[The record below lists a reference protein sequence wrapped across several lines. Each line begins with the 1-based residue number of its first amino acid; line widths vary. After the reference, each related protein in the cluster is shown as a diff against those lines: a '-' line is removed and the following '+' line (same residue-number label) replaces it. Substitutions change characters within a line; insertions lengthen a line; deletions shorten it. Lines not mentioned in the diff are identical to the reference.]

1 MSTDTSTPRRR
12 ILARQLASEIEPN
25 TAGDQSS
32 APTQVIWITHPR
44 PGCTDRAGDGLDR
57 P

>member
-12 ILARQLASEIEPN
+12 LLARQLASEIEPLA
-25 TAGDQSS
+25 AGEQHS
-32 APTQVIWITHPR
+32 APTQVIFITHPR
-44 PGCTDRAGDGLDR
+44 PECTDRAGDGTDR